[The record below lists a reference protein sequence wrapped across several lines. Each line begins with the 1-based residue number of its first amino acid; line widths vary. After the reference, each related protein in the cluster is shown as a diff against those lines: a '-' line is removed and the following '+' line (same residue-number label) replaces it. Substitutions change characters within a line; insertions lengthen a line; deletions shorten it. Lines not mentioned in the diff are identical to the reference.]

1 MTIFIALKDFA
12 CKLYF
17 DPYTEED
24 SDDSGDSDAE
34 APTDEPVEEVSGHA
48 QVYVDTLT
56 R

>member
-1 MTIFIALKDFA
+1 MTIFIALKDVCML

-34 APTDEPVEEVSGHA
+34 APTDEPVEEVSEHA
-48 QVYVDTLT
+48 QNL
-56 R
+56 